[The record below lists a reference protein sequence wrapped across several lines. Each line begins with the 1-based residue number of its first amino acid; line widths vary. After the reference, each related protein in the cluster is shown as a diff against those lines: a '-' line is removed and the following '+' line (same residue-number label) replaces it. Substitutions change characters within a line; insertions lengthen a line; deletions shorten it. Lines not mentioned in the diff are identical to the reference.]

1 MKNQHSM
8 RNLYEGLRSGDLKE
22 FVNDVFTVDQYRSK
36 MGEDRDI
43 VVLGFRVREKHP
55 AMDLVEFI
63 EKGYTFILDADMSAG
78 EEHDGQYQ
86 VFVELERTP
95 KLPGQLQNL
104 LGGISQLTD
113 CYDWRFRYQKNPS
126 SVPFNEESIS
136 EHIPTTKED
145 YDNRI
150 MEIKKSDVQGFFDQG
165 TTQIA
170 LEADNTITFSKP
182 FAGDLDAKFISIG
195 DYNDVKETVPG
206 FLSLD
211 ESSHSQVTFLNKY
224 LGNYEINKIGNKFL
238 IKNGDRAVVI
248 EKDRW

>member
-1 MKNQHSM
+1 
-8 RNLYEGLRSGDLKE
+8 
-22 FVNDVFTVDQYRSK
+22 
-36 MGEDRDI
+36 
-43 VVLGFRVREKHP
+43 
-55 AMDLVEFI
+55 
-63 EKGYTFILDADMSAG
+63 
-78 EEHDGQYQ
+78 
-86 VFVELERTP
+86 
-95 KLPGQLQNL
+95 
-104 LGGISQLTD
+104 
-113 CYDWRFRYQKNPS
+113 
-126 SVPFNEESIS
+126 VPFNEESIT
-136 EHIPTTKED
+136 EHIPTTKEE

-150 MEIKKSDVQGFFDQG
+150 MEIKTSDIQEFFDQG
-165 TTQIA
+165 TTEIA
-170 LEADNTITFSKP
+170 LEADNTITFRKP